1 MAVGII
7 CVVLIVIGVF
17 AIKHY
22 AWKLVRGC
30 GGNDGEKGE
39 KLHQKGNLCF
49 AEASKEQG
57 GCVSWQRHRFWP

>member
-39 KLHQKGNLCF
+39 KLHQMGNLC
-49 AEASKEQG
+49 
-57 GCVSWQRHRFWP
+57 